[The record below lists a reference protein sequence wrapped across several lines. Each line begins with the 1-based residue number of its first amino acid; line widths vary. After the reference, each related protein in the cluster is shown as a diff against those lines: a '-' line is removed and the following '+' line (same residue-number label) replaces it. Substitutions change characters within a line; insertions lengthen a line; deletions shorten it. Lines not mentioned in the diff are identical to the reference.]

1 MEKGKKKIT
10 IEIDQRLNAICEKY
24 GVKPQ
29 KLFEQLQEDI
39 LGNRK
44 LETYYQQIL
53 AELYFTE
60 FISSTTKIDRS
71 SIESVLNFTKSY
83 RSHKSDQKKLPE
95 GISKL
100 TRKIL
105 NDCHYRK
112 NHTKN

>member
-1 MEKGKKKIT
+1 MKKEKKKIT
-10 IEIDQRLNAICEKY
+10 IEIDQGLNAICEKY

-60 FISSTTKIDRS
+60 FISSSAKIDRS
-71 SIESVLNFTKSY
+71 SIESVLNFNKSY
-83 RSHKSDQKKLPE
+83 SSHNSDKVELPK
-95 GISKL
+95 GISRL

-105 NDCHYRK
+105 KDCNYSK
-112 NHTKN
+112 NHSKN